1 MSQYPQRLFK
11 YENFQHQ
18 QLSKE
23 KKSKRKKDSELEL
36 ETISG
41 YVTCMYNNNY
51 WLAFV
56 LDVDVENSKVKLT
69 FLHPQGPACSYKYPA
84 TILDVLKVPSSHI
97 LTKVN
102 PRTATAGR
110 TYTLTKKE
118 NQLATEN

>member
-18 QLSKE
+18 QLSKK
-23 KKSKRKKDSELEL
+23 KKSKKKDSELEL

-56 LDVDVENSKVKLT
+56 LDMDVENSEVKLT
-69 FLHPQGPACSYKYPA
+69 FLHPQGPACSYKYP
-84 TILDVLKVPSSHI
+84 TTPDVLKVP
-97 LTKVN
+97 
-102 PRTATAGR
+102 
-110 TYTLTKKE
+110 
-118 NQLATEN
+118 